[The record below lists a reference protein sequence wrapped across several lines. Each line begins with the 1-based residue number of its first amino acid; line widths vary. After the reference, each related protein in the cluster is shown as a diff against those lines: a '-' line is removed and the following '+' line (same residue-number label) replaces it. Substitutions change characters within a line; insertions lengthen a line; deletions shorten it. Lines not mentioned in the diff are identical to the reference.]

1 MKWVY
6 WLDALIVLILLGSV
20 GLHAMGKIED
30 LLLIIVAIPS
40 LVYLVV
46 LTDFLHKKFAN
57 AKKHRK
63 NKL

>member
-6 WLDALIVLILLGSV
+6 WLDAFIVLILLGSV

-46 LTDFLHKKFAN
+46 FTDFLHKKFSGTN
-57 AKKHRK
+57 RK